1 MFSSSGVAIQVDLG
15 AKCFLAETSFI
26 SWVFLLL
33 CYGDYIL

>member
-1 MFSSSGVAIQVDLG
+1 MFSSNAAAIQVDLG
-15 AKCFLAETSFI
+15 AKCFLPETSFI